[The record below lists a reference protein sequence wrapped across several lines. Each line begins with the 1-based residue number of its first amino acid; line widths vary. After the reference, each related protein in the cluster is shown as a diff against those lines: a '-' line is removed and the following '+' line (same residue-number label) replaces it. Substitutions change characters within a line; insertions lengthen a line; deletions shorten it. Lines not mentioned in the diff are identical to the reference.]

1 MTLLALS
8 YKKSKMSAILGSIVY
23 ILILSIGRRA
33 IKKIESAKSA
43 KSAMSFFY
51 KPLILYM
58 GSPQIIICGESG
70 GNDRTYDLAERYRP
84 LRSIC
89 RTRSLV
95 IPYILFIYSLFI
107 NGPGS

>member
-8 YKKSKMSAILGSIVY
+8 FKKSKMRAILGPLVY
-23 ILILSIGRRA
+23 ILILSIRRKA

>member
-1 MTLLALS
+1 MTLLTLS

-23 ILILSIGRRA
+23 ILILSIRRKA

-43 KSAMSFFY
+43 KSVMSFFY
-51 KPLILYM
+51 YTSQTFSNRK
-58 GSPQIIICGESG
+58 
-70 GNDRTYDLAERYRP
+70 R
-84 LRSIC
+84 
-89 RTRSLV
+89 LV

>member
-1 MTLLALS
+1 MTLLTLS

-23 ILILSIGRRA
+23 ILILSIRRRA

-51 KPLILYM
+51 YTSQAFSNRK
-58 GSPQIIICGESG
+58 
-70 GNDRTYDLAERYRP
+70 R
-84 LRSIC
+84 
-89 RTRSLV
+89 LV